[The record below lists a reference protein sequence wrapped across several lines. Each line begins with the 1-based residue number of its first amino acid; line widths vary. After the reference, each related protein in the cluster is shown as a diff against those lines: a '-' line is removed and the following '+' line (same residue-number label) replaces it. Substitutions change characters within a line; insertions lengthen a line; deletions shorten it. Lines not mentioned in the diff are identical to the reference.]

1 MVSPRIAS
9 PKMLPATSLP
19 HVNCYRRKET
29 SAALPP
35 LFCWDIDE
43 VQLYRQASRSRES
56 SKFGPTI
63 RLAEAEVQHARN
75 VPSRGLQRDRPYLRH
90 ATLNTLHRPCGVEWL
105 GAIHPEQ
112 RSHPFIDRKSDTLQT
127 IAQPQ
132 CISCLAGTGRAAD
145 KVDKVMLHGLP
156 SSVPAGTDNTPRF
169 YLTLPGL
176 PVLSAAE
183 LPRAAMQ

>member
-1 MVSPRIAS
+1 MSWWL
-9 PKMLPATSLP
+9 PKSFDKIEHLTRDVEPQLVSLP
-19 HVNCYRRKET
+19 LPRVSCRHT
-29 SAALPP
+29 LPP

-43 VQLYRQASRSRES
+43 VQLYRQASRSRAS

-75 VPSRGLQRDRPYLRH
+75 VPRRGLPRARPYLRH

-156 SSVPAGTDNTPRF
+156 SSVPAATDK
-169 YLTLPGL
+169 
-176 PVLSAAE
+176 
-183 LPRAAMQ
+183 